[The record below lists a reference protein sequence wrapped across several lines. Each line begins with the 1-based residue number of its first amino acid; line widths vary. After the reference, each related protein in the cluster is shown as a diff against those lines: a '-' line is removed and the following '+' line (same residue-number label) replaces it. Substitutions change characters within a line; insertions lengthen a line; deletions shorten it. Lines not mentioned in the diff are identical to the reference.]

1 MLRESEE
8 SAKHSADVSEL
19 ESSSSEDETEKY
31 DADNAEVDVNEKL
44 QQADSETQDTVM
56 EEAQSDTEDVKIAN
70 AKAYAA
76 AMNRSVGGPNN
87 AAALRAKKILE
98 S

>member
-31 DADNAEVDVNEKL
+31 DDDNAEVDVEEKM
-44 QQADSETQDTVM
+44 QQAEETQDTEM
-56 EEAQSDTEDVKIAN
+56 EEAQSDTEDVKVAN

>member
-1 MLRESEE
+1 M
-8 SAKHSADVSEL
+8 
-19 ESSSSEDETEKY
+19 ED
-31 DADNAEVDVNEKL
+31 
-44 QQADSETQDTVM
+44 
-56 EEAQSDTEDVKIAN
+56 AQSDTEDVKVAN